1 MSRDSY
7 AFLFIWKGGE
17 KNYMN
22 KNSFYETAEHIPERE
37 RSGRSLLN
45 KSMLKKTSSLLAAVM
60 IVSMLVPIFAF
71 AANFVG
77 FNVKYNND
85 GTVTGQVYFKER
97 VTDSVYL
104 NVYSSGGFLDSVH
117 AVTYATYKDDGYYYY
132 NLEGKTVTNSTYD
145 PIFLQA
151 IVDGSAWGDVSDAVY
166 KAPPTTC
173 TVNCGGGWGGG
184 VITPPTGT
192 DTIEVTNG
200 KVDSDTLK
208 NALAKYDNVTLNIKG
223 DTVQIPASAL
233 IDAAKKD
240 GVTITI
246 VGENGTYILPISV
259 LLLEELAKELGV
271 DVKDLKINVGIT
283 KVTGEQATAVTK
295 AVEELGAALV
305 ADIVEFTLTA
315 EGKDGKKIAI
325 ESFGDTYVSRQLTLT
340 SKPTKPTTGVV
351 FENGK
356 VSFVPSTFSTTND
369 KTVATI
375 KRNSNSIY
383 TVIELEKSF
392 NDINAHWA
400 QSYIEMLASKLIVD
414 GVTDQLFEP
423 DRNITRAEF
432 AALLVRSL
440 GLELATGTSTFS
452 DVAAGEW
459 FSGVVGAAAKAKLVD
474 GYEDGTF
481 RPNTQISREELA
493 AMVVRALKYAG
504 MEIKVDA
511 AKQASILAAWSD
523 SNQIVWGHNEIAAA
537 IEAGIVDGMTNTTL
551 AVRENATRAQS
562 ATMLKRFLT
571 KADFID

>member
-1 MSRDSY
+1 
-7 AFLFIWKGGE
+7 
-17 KNYMN
+17 MN

-60 IVSMLVPIFAF
+60 IVSMLVPVLAF
-71 AANFVG
+71 AAGIVG
-77 FNVKYNND
+77 FKDVEYDKSN
-85 GTVTGQVYFKER
+85 GTVTGQVYFDDA

-104 NVYSSGGFLDSVH
+104 NVYYNSCTTTG
-117 AVTYATYKDDGYYYY
+117 AVYQQPVTNATYAKIENGHHYYDF
-132 NLEGKTVTNSTYD
+132 NFTVTNATYFG
-145 PIFLQA
+145 PLVNGVTF
-151 IVDGSAWGDVSDAVY
+151 DVYGPLNS
-166 KAPPTTC
+166 C
-173 TVNCGGGWGGG
+173 GGGGGGWGGG

-200 KVDSDTLK
+200 NVDSETLK

-233 IDAAKKD
+233 IDAAKRD

-283 KVTGEQATAVTK
+283 KVTGEQATAVAK
-295 AVEELGAALV
+295 AVEDLGAALV
-305 ADIVEFTLTA
+305 ADIVDFTLTA

-369 KTVATI
+369 KTIATI

-440 GLELATGTSTFS
+440 GLELATDTSTFS

-504 MEIKVDA
+504 MEIKIDA

>member
-1 MSRDSY
+1 
-7 AFLFIWKGGE
+7 
-17 KNYMN
+17 MN

-77 FNVKYNND
+77 FKDVKYNHD
-85 GTVTGQVYFKER
+85 GTVTGQVYFDDT
-97 VTDSVYL
+97 VTESVYL
-104 NVYSSGGFLDSVH
+104 NLHSNGIYRSEHSVNT
-117 AVTYATYKDDGYYYY
+117 ATYATYENGHYYY
-132 NLEGKTVTNSTYD
+132 NFNFSVTDATYN
-145 PIFLQA
+145 PIVLHA
-151 IVDGSAWGDVSDAVY
+151 MVDGVDKGVTDAVY
-166 KAPPTTC
+166 KQSAPPTGC
-173 TVNCGGGWGGG
+173 TVNCGGGGGG
-184 VITPPTGT
+184 VINPPTGT

-200 KVDSDTLK
+200 NVDSETLK
-208 NALAKYDNVTLNIKG
+208 NALAKHDNVTLNIKG

-233 IDAAKKD
+233 IDAAKRD

-246 VGENGTYILPISV
+246 VGENGTYILPLSV

-283 KVTGEQATAVTK
+283 KVTGEQAAAVAK
-295 AVEELGAALV
+295 AVEDLGAALV

-440 GLELATGTSTFS
+440 GLELATDTSTFS

-504 MEIKVDA
+504 MEIKIDA

>member
-1 MSRDSY
+1 MKRTNSSY
-7 AFLFIWKGGE
+7 T
-17 KNYMN
+17 
-22 KNSFYETAEHIPERE
+22 TAEHIPERE
-37 RSGRSLLN
+37 RSGKSLLN

-60 IVSMLVPIFAF
+60 IISMLVPIMAF
-71 AANFVG
+71 AASFIG
-77 FNVKYNND
+77 FKNVTYNSD
-85 GTVTGQVYFKER
+85 GTVTGQVYFDSER

-104 NVYSSGGFLDSVH
+104 NVYSNGNYDSSN
-117 AVTYATYKDDGYYYY
+117 AVTTATYATYENGYYYY
-132 NLEGKTVTNSTYD
+132 NFNFTVANATYN
-145 PIFLQA
+145 PIELRGL
-151 IVDGSAWGDVSDAVY
+151 VNGSQWGVSDAVY
-166 KAPPTTC
+166 KQNPPGC
-173 TVNCGGGWGGG
+173 TVNCGGGG
-184 VITPPTGT
+184 VIIPPAS
-192 DTIEVTNG
+192 DVINVTNG
-200 KVDSDTLK
+200 TVNSDTLK
-208 NALAKYDNVTLNIKG
+208 NALAAYNNVTLKITG

-233 IDAAKKD
+233 IDAAAKD

-246 VGENGTYILPISV
+246 IGDNGTYILPLSV
-259 LLLEELAKELGV
+259 LKLDDLAKELGV

-283 KVTGEQATAVTK
+283 KVTGDQATAL
-295 AVEELGAALV
+295 ADAI
-305 ADIVEFTLTA
+305 ADIGGTSVAAAVDFTLNA
-315 EGKDGKKIAI
+315 EGADGKKVNI
-325 ESFGDTYVSRQLTLT
+325 ESFGDTYVSRKLTLT
-340 SKPTKPTTGVV
+340 STPTKPTTGVV
-351 FENGK
+351 FDPVNGK
-356 VSFVPSTFSTTND
+356 VSFVPSTFE
-369 KTVATI
+369 TVDGKSIATI

-392 NDINAHWA
+392 TDINAHWA
-400 QSYIEMLASKLIVD
+400 QSNVELLASKLIVD

-440 GLELATGTSTFS
+440 GLQLSSGTSSFS

-459 FSGVVGAAAKAKLVD
+459 FTGVVGAAAQAKLVD

-481 RPNTQISREELA
+481 RPNAQITREELA

-511 AKQASILAAWSD
+511 AKQASLLAAWSD

-537 IEAGIVDGMTNTTL
+537 LEAGIVDGMTDTTL